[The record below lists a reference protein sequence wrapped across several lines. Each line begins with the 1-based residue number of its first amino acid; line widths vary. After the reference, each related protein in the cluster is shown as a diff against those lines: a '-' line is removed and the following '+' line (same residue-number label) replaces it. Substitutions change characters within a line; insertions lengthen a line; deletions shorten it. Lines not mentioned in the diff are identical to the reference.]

1 MDVMTTVLPEAPTS
15 TPVVG
20 RHDINRSFDK
30 LREVVTEP
38 DHGLFG
44 PGSMMWRIVK
54 PMPVVPMMLMEAG
67 LLEAP
72 HPYIAFGTMGSKSST
87 EFLPRFHRSADAFY
101 DWFCGDLDTA
111 LRTARRIFGY
121 HSQITGALPED
132 IGGFERGHPYAANEQ
147 DVLIW
152 VWATIIRPLKE
163 YYEHLHG
170 ALRPTEVDQ
179 YYEECRRFAL
189 LFGIDDDRLPADW
202 PSFVAYFDSVA
213 SSPVMDLSE
222 EFLRRPGPLSGDSA
236 GPWRARVLTRWFLS
250 INAYRLPAPVRA
262 QNVKLPTGRRDRAV
276 AMVTLR
282 AVRLL
287 WPLLPR
293 DLQESPRCRLE
304 WRRIGAEAEPSRLG
318 RWVQRKLPPPYS
330 VSFRAAGLTGHEGQ
344 PQR

>member
-1 MDVMTTVLPEAPTS
+1 MTTVRPETPTFS
-15 TPVVG
+15 PVVG
-20 RHDINRSFDK
+20 RHDLDRSFAK
-30 LREVVTEP
+30 LREVVPEP

-44 PGSMMWRIVK
+44 PGSMMWRMVK

-72 HPYIAFGTMGSKSST
+72 HPYIAFGTMGSKSAT

-121 HSQITGALPED
+121 HSQITGELPEE

-170 ALRPTEVDQ
+170 ALRPTEADQ

-189 LFGIDDDRLPADW
+189 LFGIDDARLPASW
-202 PSFVAYFDSVA
+202 PAFLAYFDSVA

-222 EFLRRPGPLSGDSA
+222 EYLRRPGPLSGDIQ
-236 GPWRARVLTRWFLS
+236 GPWRAKILTKWFLS
-250 INAYRLPAPVRA
+250 INAHRLPAHVRA
-262 QNVKLPTGRRDRAV
+262 QYTQLPTARRHRAV
-276 AMVTLR
+276 AIVTLK
-282 AVRLL
+282 AARLVWL
-287 WPLLPR
+287 LLPR
-293 DLQESPRCRLE
+293 DLRESPRCRTE
-304 WRRIGAEAEPSRLG
+304 WCRTGVEGHPSRLG
-318 RWVQRKLPPPYS
+318 RWVERRLPPPYS
-330 VSFRAAGLTGHEGQ
+330 RSFRAAGLTGHEAR
-344 PQR
+344 PQG